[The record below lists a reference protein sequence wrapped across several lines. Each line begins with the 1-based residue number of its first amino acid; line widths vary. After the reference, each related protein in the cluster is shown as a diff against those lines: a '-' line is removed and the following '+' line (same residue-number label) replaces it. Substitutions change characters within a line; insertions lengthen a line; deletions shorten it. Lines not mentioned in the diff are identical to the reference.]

1 MGENLSEKPD
11 NPSKL
16 DCSGEKQPKIPRK
29 KRAPRT
35 MESGCPCGISA
46 EAGVLSGSN
55 KGGENQIV
63 GFAAAQEA
71 GAPPAEKMRKTRK
84 QSILEKSSVA
94 QDLNSESCASDLQD
108 CSEASGHF
116 KKYLSRIRAAKLA
129 SDKILGIV
137 GAENTPID
145 TPSAT
150 LELLWEML
158 FDRLC
163 SSQSLEPS
171 EFNTFAGV
179 LQKLSSAGA
188 QIENAKSRRGGR
200 DFSEM
205 GLSPETLE
213 KIESQLNL
221 M

>member
-1 MGENLSEKPD
+1 
-11 NPSKL
+11 
-16 DCSGEKQPKIPRK
+16 
-29 KRAPRT
+29 
-35 MESGCPCGISA
+35 
-46 EAGVLSGSN
+46 
-55 KGGENQIV
+55 
-63 GFAAAQEA
+63 
-71 GAPPAEKMRKTRK
+71 MRKTRK